1 MAEQTITAAPSAVE
15 AEDVF
20 RGETP
25 TLAEYARYRTDGELP
40 ERFKKAETQAEAASA
55 TSEGEQPESAGE
67 SEAPEDQQEK
77 PKPHLT
83 AEQRIAQL
91 RSTVERLWQQDEPD
105 TIKIAQLETTIDK
118 IEQRSGKSRK
128 TAPAPVAQ
136 PQQQAQTQ
144 QQPQYTHPKPTIED
158 KNPDGTA
165 KFATYE
171 DYVEALGRWSAKE
184 ERATWEREDA
194 IKQQQ
199 REIGEKIAD
208 ARQRY
213 EDFDE
218 VAVPAINEIVSAQS
232 VSPAAK
238 AMLNDSDVL
247 PDLAYVIGGDA
258 QTLEDFLKM
267 PPGKQLRYIAVTE
280 ALIKGELK
288 DDESGSEASAKPP
301 AKQQTAAP
309 KPPSPVS
316 GGSSRA
322 FDVSDESL
330 SPEEWM
336 RKRNADLAKRA
347 KA

>member
-1 MAEQTITAAPSAVE
+1 MAEETAVAAPSAVE

-40 ERFKKAETQAEAASA
+40 ERFKQADTPAEAAPA
-55 TSEGEQPESAGE
+55 TSEGDEPESVP
-67 SEAPEDQQEK
+67 EAEPEEQQQEK
-77 PKPHLT
+77 PKHGKLS
-83 AEQRIAQL
+83 AEDRIAQL
-91 RSTVERLWQQDEPD
+91 EA
-105 TIKIAQLETTIDK
+105 TIAKIKRGAGLE
-118 IEQRSGKSRK
+118 RK
-128 TAPAPVAQ
+128 TEVAPVNQPQPQAQ
-136 PQQQAQTQ
+136 PTQ
-144 QQPQYTHPKPTIED
+144 QQYAHPKPTVED

-165 KFATYE
+165 KYATYE
-171 DYVEALGRWSAKE
+171 DYVESLGRWAAKE
-184 ERATWEREDA
+184 ERSTWERENA
-194 IKQQQ
+194 VRQQQ
-199 REIGEKIAD
+199 REISEKIAE
-208 ARQRY
+208 ARERY

-218 VAVPAINEIVSAQS
+218 VAIPAITKVVGSQS

-280 ALIKGELK
+280 ALIKGELG
-288 DDESGSEASAKPP
+288 DDEPETQAGAKPP
-301 AKQQTAAP
+301 AKPQTAAP
-309 KPPSPVS
+309 KPPSPV
-316 GGSSRA
+316 GGASSRA

-336 RKRNADLAKRA
+336 RKRNADLERKR